1 MHVRGNMSIENKDF
15 ERLYHK
21 DKDKDQ
27 IHKDKDKD

>member
-1 MHVRGNMSIENKDF
+1 MHVRGNMSIEN
-15 ERLYHK
+15 RTSQGLYDK